1 MVVLSGPSAVG
12 KSTVVRCLR
21 DRIPDLHFSVS
32 VTTRAPRPGEV
43 DGVDYT
49 FVSAEEFQWLIDEG
63 ELLEWADIHGGLHRS
78 GTPAAPVRSASAS
91 RPSRRSVIAGRI
103 VTGIIALLL
112 TLDVG
117 AKLVRAQAVV
127 DGSAKL
133 GFTPD
138 QMFVVGVIGAVCLV
152 LYLIPRTAP
161 IGALLWTGYFGGA
174 IVTHLRVG
182 DPLLTHILFPIY
194 VSALLWGGLY
204 LRDPR
209 VRAVLG
215 KR

>member
-1 MVVLSGPSAVG
+1 MSATLLR
-12 KSTVVRCLR
+12 ST
-21 DRIPDLHFSVS
+21 
-32 VTTRAPRPGEV
+32 TYA
-43 DGVDYT
+43 
-49 FVSAEEFQWLIDEG
+49 
-63 ELLEWADIHGGLHRS
+63 
-78 GTPAAPVRSASAS
+78 AAPVRSNSAS
-91 RPSRRSVIAGRI
+91 TIRPSRRSVIAGRI
-103 VTGIIALLL
+103 MTGIIALLL
-112 TLDVG
+112 TLDVS

-182 DPLLTHILFPIY
+182 DPLLTHILFPLY

>member
-1 MVVLSGPSAVG
+1 MSA
-12 KSTVVRCLR
+12 TLLR
-21 DRIPDLHFSVS
+21 
-32 VTTRAPRPGEV
+32 
-43 DGVDYT
+43 
-49 FVSAEEFQWLIDEG
+49 SA
-63 ELLEWADIHGGLHRS
+63 
-78 GTPAAPVRSASAS
+78 TYAAPVRSSSAS
-91 RPSRRSVIAGRI
+91 TVRPSRRSVIAGRI
-103 VTGIIALLL
+103 MTGIIALLL

-194 VSALLWGGLY
+194 VSALIWGGLY

-209 VRAVLG
+209 IRAVLG

>member
-1 MVVLSGPSAVG
+1 MSA
-12 KSTVVRCLR
+12 TLLR
-21 DRIPDLHFSVS
+21 
-32 VTTRAPRPGEV
+32 
-43 DGVDYT
+43 
-49 FVSAEEFQWLIDEG
+49 SATY
-63 ELLEWADIHGGLHRS
+63 A
-78 GTPAAPVRSASAS
+78 AAPVRSSSAS
-91 RPSRRSVIAGRI
+91 TVRPSRRSVIAGRI
-103 VTGIIALLL
+103 MTGIIALLL
-112 TLDVG
+112 TLDVS

-194 VSALLWGGLY
+194 VSALIWGGLY

-209 VRAVLG
+209 IRAVLG